1 MGPYRVPRR
10 DLFEYA
16 VTYYA
21 GCVIF
26 LYKGLFKNQNNILLE
41 TLPEA
46 GKQTSNRL
54 KYIGERRGESSVLNQ
69 QLYYLFVL
77 KGEILLE
84 S

>member
-46 GKQTSNRL
+46 RKTDIQQVEVHWREEG
-54 KYIGERRGESSVLNQ
+54 GEQ
-69 QLYYLFVL
+69 CA
-77 KGEILLE
+77 
-84 S
+84 